1 MKQVLGFK
9 LSQHL
14 ALTPQLQ
21 QSIKLLQLST
31 LELAEEVERA
41 LNDNP
46 LLERLEDPMAAGRVT
61 LTSSGQ
67 LVEPRANA
75 AQDDSPTPSGS
86 EPSEDRSESWNDAES
101 SADSGFDYGSAGG
114 GTDWGRPQSDDDD
127 RDGPQLAAQS
137 VSLQEHLM
145 EQARLSQAGTRDRML
160 LGVLIESLDENGYL
174 TADMDEIAVAAA
186 KLLGERLTPEAFEQI
201 HDDLKSALKLLQS
214 FDPAGVGARDASE
227 CLALQILHSEAN
239 SAIRKLDKRVLQLV
253 LSLVRQHLP
262 LLAARDYAK
271 IKRLAKCSDEDLRCA
286 QAAIK
291 LLDPHPGARFA
302 DVESNYVAPDVMAV
316 KTRAGWKAQLNG
328 VVMPKLGIN
337 DAYARI
343 LKDQRGKL
351 GEGGANLAA
360 QLQEARW
367 LIKNIEQRFDTILR
381 VSQAIID
388 RQKGFFTHGAVAMRP
403 LVLREIADQ
412 LGLHESTISRV
423 TTQKYMLTPFGT
435 FELKYFFGSSLDT
448 DAGGAASSTAVREL
462 IKQLVAAESAKEPLS
477 DSKIAELL
485 GDQGVVVARRTIAKY
500 REALR
505 IPPVNL
511 RKSL

>member
-41 LNDNP
+41 LNENP
-46 LLERLEDPMAAGRVT
+46 LLERLEDPMAAGRVG
-61 LTSSGQ
+61 LSSTGQ
-67 LVEPRANA
+67 LIEQRPDSAPAETPAMDGEAAPVE
-75 AQDDSPTPSGS
+75 G
-86 EPSEDRSESWNDAES
+86 ESWGDTQGAGDE
-101 SADSGFDYGSAGG
+101 GFDYASVSGGS
-114 GTDWGRPQSDDDD
+114 DWGRPQSEDDD

-137 VSLQEHLM
+137 VSLQEHLL
-145 EQARLSQAGTRDRML
+145 EQLRLSQAVTRDRL
-160 LGVLIESLDENGYL
+160 LVGVLIESLDENGYL
-174 TADMDEIAVAAA
+174 VADMDEIAVAAA
-186 KLLGERLTPEAFEQI
+186 KLMGEKLNHESFEQI

-214 FDPAGVGARDASE
+214 FDPPGVGARDASE
-227 CLALQILHSEAN
+227 CLTLQILHCDAS
-239 SAIRKLDKRVLQLV
+239 SPLRKIDKRILQLT
-253 LSLVRQHLP
+253 LNLVRQHLP

-271 IKRLAKCSDEDLRCA
+271 IKRLTKCSDDDLRSA
-286 QAAIK
+286 QAAVR

-316 KTRAGWKAQLNG
+316 QTRGGWKAQLNG

-351 GEGGANLAA
+351 GEGGVNLAA

-388 RQKGFFTHGAVAMRP
+388 RQKSFFTHGAVAMRP

-462 IKQLVAAESAKEPLS
+462 IKQLVAAENTKDPLS

-485 GDQGVVVARRTIAKY
+485 GEQGVVVARRTIAKY

-511 RKSL
+511 RKAL